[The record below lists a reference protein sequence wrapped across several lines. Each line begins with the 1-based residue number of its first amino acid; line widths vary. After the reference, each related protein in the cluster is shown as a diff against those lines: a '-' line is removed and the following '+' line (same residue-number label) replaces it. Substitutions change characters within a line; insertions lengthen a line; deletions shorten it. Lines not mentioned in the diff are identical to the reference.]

1 MKRKVL
7 VYIGVHHFIK
17 KTIKMCYVMTLE
29 EYKYMYRIK
38 TDRPLK
44 KKLTKK
50 MFFEIGKRERLRYYF
65 SLSDF
70 LGMEYME
77 YRIKKLGEYII
88 E

>member
-1 MKRKVL
+1 
-7 VYIGVHHFIK
+7 
-17 KTIKMCYVMTLE
+17 MCYVMTLE

-50 MFFEIGKRERLRYYF
+50 MFFEIGKRDNLRNF
-65 SLSDF
+65 SLSNYF
-70 LGMEYME
+70 LGLEYTIRKLRE
-77 YRIKKLGEYII
+77 YVI